1 MSSVTDSAK
10 SQLIQL
16 VDTPFTAQYSSFGTA
31 MVNWAG
37 TIGPTVSV
45 SGYRQAY
52 VLVVGTSITKSF
64 DFNMGKISG
73 ATAAQTLNQ
82 PADGKIHAF
91 DIQGPEISIVLR
103 GTAGAT
109 DHVQLWLYLRS

>member
-1 MSSVTDSAK
+1 MSSVTESAK

-31 MVNWAG
+31 QVNWGG
-37 TIGPTVSV
+37 TIGPIVSV

-52 VLVVGTSITKSF
+52 VFVVGTSITKSF

-73 ATAAQTLNQ
+73 ATAAQSVNQ
-82 PADGKIHAF
+82 PADGKM
-91 DIQGPEISIVLR
+91 
-103 GTAGAT
+103 
-109 DHVQLWLYLRS
+109 RSGLA